1 MSKVDVVVPCYN
13 YARYLDY
20 CVSSILSQRDV
31 DVHILIIDDCSP
43 DNTPEIAQRL
53 CADDARVNYVRNAQN
68 RRLIGVSNQGVME
81 WARAPYTLLISAD
94 DALVPGALARAVHV
108 LDRHPEVG
116 FVYGPALIM
125 GPDNEQPVE
134 ISDGP
139 ADYRVLSGEEFLKF
153 CIQSGNPVPTPS
165 IVTRTATQ
173 HAVGGYNP
181 NFPYESDL
189 DLWMRFALMGPVA
202 AMQNVQGLYRV
213 HKSNMHFDSWAGG
226 LGDRPAIVRL
236 WENLIDGCS
245 DDDRA
250 AWLRT
255 WVDQAKAEFA
265 ASAFWG
271 AGESYAKRDDA
282 ALKLFRDFA
291 MELDPTYAS
300 RNFTLRQR
308 IERLIG
314 FNPISSLRGYRRKP
328 AQHARRTM
336 LPGHK
341 FGQVPIAGSAS
352 RQHA

>member
-31 DVHILIIDDCSP
+31 DVRVLIIDDCSP

-153 CIQSGNPVPTPS
+153 SILSGNPVPTPG

-173 HAVGGYNP
+173 HIVGGYNP
-181 NFPYESDL
+181 DYPYASDV
-189 DLWMRFALMGPVA
+189 DVWMRFALAGPVA
-202 AMQNVQGLYRV
+202 AMRNVQGFYRV
-213 HKSNMHFDSWAGG
+213 HNSNMHFSSWTGG

-236 WENLIDGCS
+236 WENLINECADS
-245 DDDRA
+245 EKAARLRRWADR
-250 AWLRT
+250 
-255 WVDQAKAEFA
+255 AKAEFA

-271 AGESYAKRDDA
+271 AGEAYAKRDDE

-291 MELDPTYAS
+291 IELDSSYRS

-328 AQHARRTM
+328 TQHTRRAM
-336 LPGHK
+336 IPGHQ
-341 FGQVPIAGSAS
+341 FGEVPIGESAS
-352 RQHA
+352 D